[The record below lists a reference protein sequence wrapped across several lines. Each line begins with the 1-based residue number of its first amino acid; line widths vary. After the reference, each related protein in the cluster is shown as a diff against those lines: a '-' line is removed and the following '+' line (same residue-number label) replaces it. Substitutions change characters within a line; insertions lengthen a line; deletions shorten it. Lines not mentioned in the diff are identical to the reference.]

1 MYDIVRYGHLSV
13 DMLGTFLS
21 LAYTANEAY

>member
-1 MYDIVRYGHLSV
+1 MYDIVRDGHLSV

-21 LAYTANEAY
+21 LAYTAYKAY